1 MKLLSWKRII
11 MALNNF
17 FFIPFLFVVISI
29 YWLSTVILKNSKHR
43 KEILYI
49 ELIIASY
56 GFIGCINIYYAVILF
71 IVSLISYFSQT
82 GIFQPYT
89 WSMFGLILLVIVSFA
104 HNKISQNN
112 NNYCGIPI
120 QNLTTIK
127 GQTIFFVLCGLTIIL
142 AYVGNTAFIY
152 GNF

>member
-1 MKLLSWKRII
+1 

-71 IVSLISYFSQT
+71 IVSLISYFSALGT
-82 GIFQPYT
+82 EKYESKSSLIANSTVTILLLILGIFKYY
-89 WSMFGLILLVIVSFA
+89 
-104 HNKISQNN
+104 N
-112 NNYCGIPI
+112 
-120 QNLTTIK
+120 
-127 GQTIFFVLCGLTIIL
+127 FFVDSIK
-142 AYVGNTAFIY
+142 
-152 GNF
+152 

>member
-1 MKLLSWKRII
+1 

-56 GFIGCINIYYAVILF
+56 GFIGCISIYYAVILF

-112 NNYCGIPI
+112 NNYC
-120 QNLTTIK
+120 
-127 GQTIFFVLCGLTIIL
+127 FVLP
-142 AYVGNTAFIY
+142 FKSS
-152 GNF
+152 